1 MEDED
6 EFGQMSFV
14 ASVVRRIRNSQIAAF
29 FPPAELEYLPFHV
42 PIYMLCTQ
50 KKGHTTTRN
59 DPGFAIIQLSLAKTA
74 VTAMHPGTALTR
86 LGFLKRTTFLCN
98 DFRLGNRC
106 TV

>member
-6 EFGQMSFV
+6 EFGQMTFV
-14 ASVVRRIRNSQIAAF
+14 ASVVRRIRNSQIAF
-29 FPPAELEYLPFHV
+29 EVPPAELEYLPFHV

-59 DPGFAIIQLSLAKTA
+59 DLGFAIIRLSLAKATA
-74 VTAMHPGTALTR
+74 TAMHAGNSADSS
-86 LGFLKRTTFLCN
+86 GFLKRITFLCN
-98 DFRLGNRC
+98 DFRLGNGC